1 MCARHLNRRW
11 IKMNISN
18 RHSPFKWIH
27 RFVWHI
33 RALTDTQCFL
43 FHRHLLFDFSS
54 FFYRWTQVVH
64 LYTHFDCVENPV
76 RIPSLDARWVG
87 TFLSLSVCVTDFSQ
101 KSYLLCI
108 SFGDSSNIPFEYK
121 YMQCTF
127 ACVTCKYQSTNL
139 GTNKSNKFLRIM
151 CQSWEK
157 INSTKE
163 KKCFNS
169 YPFTRK
175 TKAIFFPMDI
185 SMVSKVIFSLSFSLD
200 LVIANAAFGILPLKT
215 KGMLSE
221 CKLLHFYRIFFCH
234 CHQHS
239 SPPTL
244 RSLTF

>member
-1 MCARHLNRRW
+1 MRDGLV
-11 IKMNISN
+11 
-18 RHSPFKWIH
+18 
-27 RFVWHI
+27 RF
-33 RALTDTQCFL
+33 
-43 FHRHLLFDFSS
+43 
-54 FFYRWTQVVH
+54 
-64 LYTHFDCVENPV
+64 
-76 RIPSLDARWVG
+76 
-87 TFLSLSVCVTDFSQ
+87 SLSVCVTDFSQ

-175 TKAIFFPMDI
+175 TKAIFFQWI
-185 SMVSKVIFSLSFSLD
+185 YRWWAKWFFLSLSLWIWLLRMLLSAFYPWRRRECCLSVSCFISIASSF
-200 LVIANAAFGILPLKT
+200 VIVTSI
-215 KGMLSE
+215 
-221 CKLLHFYRIFFCH
+221 
-234 CHQHS
+234 QV
-239 SPPTL
+239 L
-244 RSLTF
+244 RLFVR